1 MGVTNAL
8 KKIPKV
14 GDGMVDALHKT
25 KSSIKQLV
33 IPGMLFENMGLT
45 YLGYRWMGTI
55 CDNWEK
61 CCRKQN
67 GSRVRY

>member
-1 MGVTNAL
+1 MSITRNVGGMSSYLDHIRMAAPYTELKMGVTNAL

-33 IPGMLFENMGLT
+33 IPGMLF
-45 YLGYRWMGTI
+45 
-55 CDNWEK
+55 
-61 CCRKQN
+61 
-67 GSRVRY
+67 